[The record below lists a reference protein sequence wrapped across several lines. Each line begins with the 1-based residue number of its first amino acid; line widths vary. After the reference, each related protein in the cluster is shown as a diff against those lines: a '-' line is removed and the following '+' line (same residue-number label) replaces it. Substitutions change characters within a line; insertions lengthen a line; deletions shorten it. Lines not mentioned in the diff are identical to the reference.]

1 MYKLEFTLKQH
12 TPLIHFQHDQAGATL
27 RATEVKPK
35 LDRFIIERLTQK
47 QGEVAFEAFKAKSEW
62 KKWLVGKGV
71 HPALDYKM
79 KICAQDVNPTYFY
92 FESRIPDREVLSIQ
106 EKIQQELKL
115 PNLTVIASAPYF
127 ANNDKRNNHEYDK
140 IAIGVFH
147 KSIRIEIKA
156 INKRLLES
164 IEEHLP
170 SLFIKENFGGRQSK
184 GFGCFTDQN
193 TNLNDFI
200 GVLSESYSFSKQL
213 TVSSSSIVN
222 IFRSID
228 NTYKKLKNKTPDLSR
243 IRDYFHEE
251 NIDWEKKLISKEVAQ
266 DKTYEPESE
275 SYETMFVRALLGL
288 AGLYDYQQL
297 GVKVNIRHETHN
309 NISIERFQSPIK
321 FKVFNKNIFLVADQN
336 KIDLIKGEWFNFYL
350 GESLDTAKRSKRLQV
365 PNEFNI
371 VDFLN
376 KNI

>member
-1 MYKLEFTLKQH
+1 MYKLTFTLKQH

-35 LDRFIIERLTQK
+35 LDRFLIERLTEK
-47 QGEVAFEAFKAKSEW
+47 QGEEAFKAIKANPEW
-62 KKWLVGKGV
+62 KKWLVGKGE

-79 KICAQDVNPTYFY
+79 KIFSKDKNPTYFY
-92 FESRIPDREVLSIQ
+92 FESKIPNREVLSIQ
-106 EKIQQELKL
+106 EKIKLELEL
-115 PNLTVIASAPYF
+115 PNLTVVGSSPYF

-140 IAIGVFH
+140 IALGVIH
-147 KSIRIEIKA
+147 KSIRIEIMA
-156 INKRLLES
+156 IKKRLLES

-170 SLFIKENFGGRQSK
+170 PLFIKENFGGRQSK

-193 TNLNDFI
+193 TNLDDFTD
-200 GVLSESYSFSKQL
+200 VLSESYSFSKQL

-228 NTYKKLKNKTPDLSR
+228 NTYKKLKNKAPDISR
-243 IRDYFHEE
+243 IRDYYHEE
-251 NIDWEKKLISKEVAQ
+251 DIDWEKKLISKEVAQ
-266 DKTYEPESE
+266 DKIYEPDSE
-275 SYETMFVRALLGL
+275 GYDTMFVRALLGL

-297 GVKVNIRHETHN
+297 RVKVNIRHETHDT
-309 NISIERFQSPIK
+309 IAIERFQSPIK
-321 FKVFNKNIFLVADQN
+321 FKIFNNNIFLVADQN

-350 GESLDTAKRSKRLQV
+350 GESLDSAERSKRLQV
-365 PNEFNI
+365 PTEFNV